1 MKMNQDNTKI
11 MEYIDL
17 LNSSS
22 EYLLTFSPFFIN
34 HVSVNLMTD
43 VLLNR
48 KKSVLYICVGRPHIF
63 VQKIL
68 MNRGV
73 STRSIH
79 FMDMVLY
86 VCRELNKPNPSKIM
100 LDEDGQPIEMPTI
113 YKLFKVDQEVERL
126 SIDEVDLMILDN
138 LSELR
143 TYNNDDQIKRFLELL
158 DDISKKKG
166 KGLILFHLNNRPGDG
181 IPELVKSMGIEI
193 LDIPN
198 EAFRN

>member
-1 MKMNQDNTKI
+1 MMEQASSRI

-17 LNSSS
+17 LNMSS
-22 EYLLTFSPFFIN
+22 EYLLSFSPFFIN
-34 HVSVNLMTD
+34 HVSVDLMTE

-48 KKSVLYICVGRPHIF
+48 KRSVLYICVGRPHLF

-86 VCRELNKPNPSKIM
+86 VCREMNRQNPSKIF
-100 LDEDGQPIEMPTI
+100 LDGEGQPLEIPTI
-113 YKLFKVDQEVERL
+113 FKLFRVDQEVEQL
-126 SIDEVDLMILDN
+126 SIDDVDLLILDN

-143 TYNNDDQIKRFLELL
+143 TYNNDEQIKTFLKLL
-158 DDISKKKG
+158 HNISSSKG
-166 KGLILFHLNNRPGDG
+166 KGLILLHLNNRPGDG
-181 IPELVKSMGIEI
+181 IPELVRSMGIEV

-198 EAFRN
+198 DAFRS

>member
-1 MKMNQDNTKI
+1 MKMEGSNSRI

-17 LNSSS
+17 LNPSSR
-22 EYLLTFSPFFIN
+22 YLLTFSPFFIN
-34 HVSVNLMTD
+34 HVSVEIMTD
-43 VLLNR
+43 MLINR

-86 VCRELNKPNPSKIM
+86 VCRELDRPNPSKIF
-100 LDEDGQPIEMPTI
+100 LDEEGEPVEMPTI

-126 SIDEVDLMILDN
+126 SIDDVDLMILDN

-143 TYNNDDQIKRFLELL
+143 TYNNDDQIRKFLELL
-158 DDISKKKG
+158 NSISTNKG
-166 KGLILFHLNNRPGDG
+166 KGLLLFHLNNRPGDG
-181 IPELVKSMGIEI
+181 IPDLVKSMNIEM

-198 EAFRN
+198 DAFRS

>member
-1 MKMNQDNTKI
+1 MNQDNTKI

-17 LNSSS
+17 LNTSS

-43 VLLNR
+43 VLINR

-86 VCRELNKPNPSKIM
+86 VCRELNKSNPSKIM
-100 LDEDGQPIEMPTI
+100 LDDDGQPIEMPTI
-113 YKLFKVDQEVERL
+113 YKLFKVDQEVEQL
-126 SIDEVDLMILDN
+126 SLDEVDLMILDN

-143 TYNNDDQIKRFLELL
+143 TYNNDDQIKKFLELL

-181 IPELVKSMGIEI
+181 IPELVKSMGIEV

>member
-1 MKMNQDNTKI
+1 MMEQASSRI

-17 LNSSS
+17 LNMSS
-22 EYLLTFSPFFIN
+22 EYLLSFSPFFIN
-34 HVSVNLMTD
+34 HVSVDLMTE

-48 KKSVLYICVGRPHIF
+48 KRSVLYICVGRPHIF

-86 VCRELNKPNPSKIM
+86 VCREMNRQNPSKIF
-100 LDEDGQPIEMPTI
+100 LDGEGQPLEMPTI
-113 YKLFKVDQEVERL
+113 FKLFRVDQEVEQL
-126 SIDEVDLMILDN
+126 SIDDVDLLILDN

-143 TYNNDDQIKRFLELL
+143 TYNNDEQIKTFLKLL
-158 DDISKKKG
+158 HNISSSKG
-166 KGLILFHLNNRPGDG
+166 KGLILLHLNNRPGDG
-181 IPELVKSMGIEI
+181 IPELVRSMGIEV

-198 EAFRN
+198 DAFRS